1 MVGVAIGT
9 ALVKLPGDTVSG
21 DTEGGS
27 LGPPSNSPGASS
39 PATTTAATKIT
50 TATTPAD
57 KRPASTPA
65 RKPATD
71 VRVRIVSAILH
82 PATLASGKRRNRARL
97 SVHVRVTNR
106 GGRRISPAR
115 PLLVSGDARVRTDPN
130 QDTAET
136 YLGALYPGDTTDVTL
151 RFEIAGAVTRRVQQE
166 LHARLIIAGRKT
178 AATVKVGHP
187 VSNPASERQRPSS
200 GTTTTQ
206 RPPPPPPLAGQSKS
220 RKG

>member
-1 MVGVAIGT
+1 MARDAPHAAGLVAVVVVAGVGGLAMGR
-9 ALVKLPGDTVSG
+9 ALAKLSSDIEVSS
-21 DTEGGS
+21 TPTS
-27 LGPPSNSPGASS
+27 SSRAASS
-39 PATTTAATKIT
+39 AATTKIT

-82 PATLASGKRRNRARL
+82 PASTASGKRRSRARL

-106 GGRRISPAR
+106 GSRRISPAR
-115 PLLVSGDARVRTDPN
+115 PLLISGDARVKTDRN

-136 YLGALYPGDTTDVTL
+136 HLGALDPGDTGDVTL
-151 RFEIAGAVTRRVQQE
+151 RFEIAGVVTQRVQQE
-166 LHARLIIAGRKT
+166 LRARLTIAGRT
-178 AATVKVGHP
+178 TSATVKVGNP
-187 VSNPASERQRPSS
+187 VRNPASERQRPSS

-206 RPPPPPPLAGQSKS
+206 
-220 RKG
+220 